1 VAVSFQH
8 LHALA
13 SGLTHPRPATPFGP
27 PPETVRAARGPQTEV
42 TVFSQIRDRLVAF
55 FTNLF
60 IGAFNDAANRAES
73 IIGEHLATGTM
84 PGGGQ
89 AGLKVTMP
97 NPVALPAPSPPATPT
112 VYVAPVAALQPP
124 QAITEPA
131 PSSTGEI
138 APRRPRGRPRKEP
151 PKC

>member
-1 VAVSFQH
+1 
-8 LHALA
+8 
-13 SGLTHPRPATPFGP
+13 
-27 PPETVRAARGPQTEV
+27 V

-60 IGAFNDAANRAES
+60 LAAFNEAAGKADT

-97 NPVALPAPSPPATPT
+97 NLVAFPPQPPLETPT
-112 VYVAPVAALQPP
+112 VYVAPVGALQPP
-124 QAITEPA
+124 QAMTQPD
-131 PSSTGEI
+131 PSSAGEI